1 MDNMIFGIIKTS
13 LVDYPG
19 EVSFVIFLGG
29 CNFKCPYCHNSS
41 IVFKENPT
49 YKIDDILLMLKARQ
63 KFIRAVVITGGEPTI
78 YKEKLK
84 ELIIKIKDLGFKIKI
99 DTNGTN
105 PSIIKDLIDRNLLDY
120 VAMDIK
126 NSFSKYEMTCG
137 TRVNIKSIKKSI
149 QIIEDSNVDYEFRT
163 TLNGTMH
170 TVDDIINIKSYVNNP
185 EKIKFQKYRYS
196 NQQIVD
202 KDFGAFNVDEVF
214 TKS

>member
-1 MDNMIFGIIKTS
+1 MIFGIIKTS